1 MSGSANNPVAVTM
14 TGVAWEGTPTSS
26 CTRRCALDGAL
37 QSAESAH
44 ANTAARARPFT
55 LEPPTNAQEDVRRLL
70 RHRHRLRDVHAQ
82 EIEVEPRAEV
92 RAVRREWRQVEPPH
106 VERAR
111 RCVHEPPAPR
121 IGEEHPRA

>member
-37 QSAESAH
+37 HSAESAH

-55 LEPPTNAQEDVRRLL
+55 LEPPANAQEDVRRLL

-82 EIEVEPRAEV
+82 EIEVEPRAEI
-92 RAVRREWRQVEPPH
+92 RAVRRERRQIVSTDI
-106 VERAR
+106 ERACR
-111 RCVHEPPAPR
+111 RVH
-121 IGEEHPRA
+121 